1 MVASTCRNR
10 RSVREFTPR
19 KAGLQARTA
28 RCWAPAFTLIELLVV
43 IAIIAILAAI
53 LFPVFAQARAK
64 ARQAACLS
72 NVKQIGTA
80 LMMYCQDY
88 DEILAGNQT
97 AAPNAT
103 VGDSGYANVT
113 PIGFMDTDPTLVGRN
128 WARDLQPY
136 LKNTQV
142 YICPN
147 SRPRS
152 GGPGG
157 ATSAYRETTDPRG
170 ANISYLMNGVVS
182 GKPLAVIPAPA
193 DIIFLH
199 DYLFISRVCQVR
211 PHPDGTLNNRPAFRQ
226 FNHEYYDFM
235 HSEGGNLLYCDGHA
249 KFKRKAAIKFLDFG
263 ADMTGQANPNL
274 TFLDTPAGAGSQN
287 GMRFNAVF

>member
-1 MVASTCRNR
+1 MT
-10 RSVREFTPR
+10 
-19 KAGLQARTA
+19 TA
-28 RCWAPAFTLIELLVV
+28 RRRAFTLIELLVV

-72 NVKQIGTA
+72 NMKQIGIG
-80 LMMYCQDY
+80 LMMYVQDY
-88 DEILAGNQT
+88 DEVLAGNQT
-97 AAPNAT
+97 TAPNNNPS
-103 VGDSGYANVT
+103 GDAGYANISA
-113 PIGFMDTDPTLVGRN
+113 IGFMDTDPTRVGRN
-128 WARDLQPY
+128 WARDVQPY
-136 LKNTQV
+136 IKNTQV

-147 SRPRS
+147 SLPRS

-157 ATSAYRETTDPRG
+157 ATSNYRETTDPRG

-182 GKPLAVIPAPA
+182 TKPLASMPAPA
-193 DIIFLH
+193 DIIYLH

-211 PHPDGTLNNRPAFRQ
+211 PHPDNVLVNNRPTFRQ
-226 FNHEYYDFM
+226 FNHEYYSMM

-249 KFKRKAAIKFLDFG
+249 KFKKKTGIKFLDFG

-274 TFLDTPAGAGSQN
+274 TFLDTPAGATSQN
-287 GMRFNAVF
+287 GMRFNAQF